1 MARSNDLCYRWVFTS
16 WGKMPVLARVLLLFL
31 LVAGPAAAQ
40 SEFKIGV
47 VASLSGAFASAAT
60 DENAGVQAWVK
71 ARGLPG
77 HTIVFETLDDE
88 TNPVNAINAFRRVAS
103 DPTVT
108 LIYALTNSNSAMAI
122 KSIASEFKVP
132 IVSSGAVEALGV
144 PADPWLF
151 KVAPGPRDMM
161 VVLCEYA
168 RKKGYRRIASL
179 HGKDTFG
186 QAEEGYLRGLAP
198 KYALELVTAEE
209 FNPED
214 TNFTAQIVRLKAANP
229 ELIYNGATGRPGIL
243 TFKLMQQMQITTP
256 VAVQQAAVSK
266 ALFDAIGGPDAA
278 DGLLTPSQ
286 IGAFGTVIGGDTA
299 RLYTELQQAL
309 GRTPVYLNT
318 FGYDVGLITEAA
330 VKNSDGTRQG
340 IRDAMERLKDLPG
353 VNGPVSFTP
362 QDHTGQDYRS
372 LTMAKLAKGVLT
384 PAD

>member
-1 MARSNDLCYRWVFTS
+1 MVVSMPS
-16 WGKMPVLARVLLLFL
+16 QGEMPMPVRLLLSL
-31 LVAGPAAAQ
+31 AAALMVAAPAAAQ
-40 SEFKIGV
+40 TDFKIGV

-71 ARGLPG
+71 ARGLQG
-77 HTIVFETLDDE
+77 RKIVFETLDDE

-103 DPTVT
+103 DPSVT

-161 VVLCEYA
+161 VVLCQYA
-168 RKKGYRRIASL
+168 QKKGYKHLASL
-179 HGKDTFG
+179 HGKDAFG
-186 QAEEGYLRGLAP
+186 QAEEGYIKELAP
-198 KYALELVTAEE
+198 KYGLDLVAVEE

-214 TNFTAQIVRLKAANP
+214 TNFTPQIVKLKAANP
-229 ELIYNGATGRPGIL
+229 QLIYNGATGRPGIL
-243 TFKLMQQMQITTP
+243 TFKLIQQMQITAP

-340 IRDAMERLKDLPG
+340 IRDAMEKLKDLPG
-353 VNGPVSFTP
+353 VNGPVSYAP
-362 QDHTGQDYRS
+362 DNHTGQDYRS
-372 LTMAKLAKGVLT
+372 LTMAKLAKGALV

>member
-1 MARSNDLCYRWVFTS
+1 
-16 WGKMPVLARVLLLFL
+16 MPVRLLLPL
-31 LVAGPAAAQ
+31 LVAIVCATPVAAQ
-40 SEFKIGV
+40 SDFKIGV
-47 VASLSGAFASAAT
+47 VASLSGGFASAAT
-60 DENAGVQAWVK
+60 DENAGVLAWVK
-71 ARGLPG
+71 ARGLPNRK
-77 HTIVFETLDDE
+77 IVFETLDDE

-103 DPTVT
+103 DPSVT

-161 VVLCEYA
+161 VVLCQYA
-168 RKKGYRRIASL
+168 QKKGYKRLASL
-179 HGKDTFG
+179 HGKDAFG
-186 QAEEGYLRGLAP
+186 QAEEGYIRELAP
-198 KYALELVTAEE
+198 KYGLDLVAVEE

-214 TNFTAQIVRLKAANP
+214 TNFTAQIVKLKAANAQ
-229 ELIYNGATGRPGIL
+229 LIYNGATGRPGIL
-243 TFKLMQQMQITTP
+243 TFKLIQQMQITAP

-299 RLYTELQQAL
+299 KLYTELQQAL

-340 IRDAMERLKDLPG
+340 IRDAMEKLKDLPG
-353 VNGPVSFTP
+353 VNGPVSYSP
-362 QDHTGQDYRS
+362 ENHTGQDYRS
-372 LTMAKLAKGVLT
+372 LTMAKLAKGALV

>member
-1 MARSNDLCYRWVFTS
+1 MLPLGLYVM
-16 WGKMPVLARVLLLFL
+16 GKCPVLARVLLSFLF
-31 LVAGPAAAQ
+31 VAGPAAAQ

-256 VAVQQAAVSK
+256 VAVQQAAISK

-372 LTMAKLAKGVLT
+372 LTMARLAKGVLT

>member
-1 MARSNDLCYRWVFTS
+1 MAGTRPAMTGREQCPML
-16 WGKMPVLARVLLLFL
+16 LRVLLLFL
-31 LVAGPAAAQ
+31 LIAAPATAQ
-40 SEFKIGV
+40 SDFKIGV

-60 DENAGVQAWVK
+60 DENSGVQAWVK

-77 HTIVFETLDDE
+77 HRIVFETLDDE

-103 DPTVT
+103 DPSVT

-161 VVLCEYA
+161 VVLCQYA
-168 RKKGYRRIASL
+168 QKKGYRRLASL
-179 HGKDTFG
+179 HGKDAFG
-186 QAEEGYLRGLAP
+186 QAEEGYLRELAP
-198 KYALELVTAEE
+198 KYGLELAAVEE

-214 TNFTAQIVRLKAANP
+214 TNFTAQIVKLKAADP

-243 TFKLMQQMQITTP
+243 TFKLIQQMQITTP

-309 GRTPVYLNT
+309 GRAPVYLNT

-340 IRDAMERLKDLPG
+340 IRDAMEKLKDLPG

>member
-1 MARSNDLCYRWVFTS
+1 M
-16 WGKMPVLARVLLLFL
+16 LARVILLSCLI
-31 LVAGPAAAQ
+31 ATPAIAQ
-40 SEFKIGV
+40 SDFKIGV

-60 DENAGVQAWVK
+60 DENAGVLAWVK
-71 ARGLPG
+71 ARGLAG
-77 HTIVFETLDDE
+77 RKIVFETLDDE

-103 DPTVT
+103 DPSVT

-161 VVLCEYA
+161 VVLCQYA
-168 RKKGYRRIASL
+168 QKKGYKRLASL
-179 HGKDTFG
+179 HGKDAFG
-186 QAEEGYLRGLAP
+186 QAEEGYIKELAP
-198 KYALELVTAEE
+198 KYSLELVTVEE

-214 TNFTAQIVRLKAANP
+214 TNFTAQVIKLKASNAQF
-229 ELIYNGATGRPGIL
+229 IYNGSTGRPAIL
-243 TFKLMQQMQITTP
+243 TFKLIQQMQITTP

-286 IGAFGTVIGGDTA
+286 IGAFGNVIGGDTA
-299 RLYTELQQAL
+299 RLYTELRQAL

-330 VKNSDGTRQG
+330 VKNSDGSRQG
-340 IRDAMERLKDLPG
+340 IRDAMEKLKDLPG
-353 VNGPVSFTP
+353 VNGPVSFSP

-372 LTMAKLAKGVLT
+372 LTMAKLAKGVLV

>member
-1 MARSNDLCYRWVFTS
+1 MLPLGLYVM
-16 WGKMPVLARVLLLFL
+16 GKCPVLARVLLSFLF
-31 LVAGPAAAQ
+31 VAGPAAAQ

-256 VAVQQAAVSK
+256 VAVQQAAISK